1 MPKISVIV
9 PVYNVEKYLYKCINS
24 ILEQTFNEFE
34 LILVN
39 DGSTDNSGNICDEY
53 AIKDRRVIVIH
64 KENGGLSSARNAG
77 LDIAKGSYISFIDS
91 DDWIARDMYETL
103 FDVGLKNDL
112 DIVQC
117 GYTSVYENSEI
128 KADVYSEEIM
138 FIHDNEILI
147 KFFFNKDITSIVCD
161 KIYKKQLF
169 MEIRFPV
176 GQLLED
182 AFILS
187 DIYSNA
193 ESMAVLKNVK
203 YYYLQREGSI
213 MKSGPSIHLMISSFQ
228 AYVNRIKVASK
239 KQDINLYNKAISGL
253 ASDFFQYYRLIF
265 LSDMNINKK
274 KELTCELKNWYKS
287 YRKTIFYNNSIPI
300 KNRVYLEL
308 CYINSN
314 FVYIILNLN
323 DIKKK
328 MQ

>member
-117 GYTSVYENSEI
+117 GYKSVYENSGM
-128 KADVYSEEIM
+128 KAEVNSKKIM
-138 FIHDNEILI
+138 FVYADKILT
-147 KFFFNKDITSIVCD
+147 KFFYNQDISSVVWD
-161 KIYKKQLF
+161 KIYKKHLF
-169 MEIRFPV
+169 MDIRFPV
-176 GQLLED
+176 DQLLED

-187 DIYSNA
+187 DIYYSA
-193 ESMAVLKNVK
+193 ESMAVLKDIK

-213 MKSGPSIHLMISSFQ
+213 MKSGPSINLMLSSFK

-239 KQDINLYNKAISGL
+239 KQDSNLYNKAISGL

-265 LSDMNINKK
+265 LAEMNINNK
-274 KELTCELKNWYKS
+274 KELKRELKNWYKS

-300 KNRVYLEL
+300 KNRVHLEL